1 VYIYIHTIVFVQQNF
16 TVVNDKNC
24 ATEKQTIKS
33 DDIIMMM
40 MMMMTEEEE
49 EEEEKKQSSWAY
61 TRFLEIHK
69 LLFFPLI
76 NFDK

>member
-40 MMMMTEEEE
+40 MTE
-49 EEEEKKQSSWAY
+49 EEEEKKQSS
-61 TRFLEIHK
+61 
-69 LLFFPLI
+69 
-76 NFDK
+76 